1 MHRKYPMGE
10 IWDYRLMEIF
20 ILCLVLFLVMV
31 LGLSLGLLRGR
42 RVKGSCGGVTGESC
56 ACSKESANDQLTQMK
71 RDPNRRINSDN
82 MSEIE
87 KMDRG
92 FTHGTYNINGR
103 DVDF

>member
-1 MHRKYPMGE
+1 
-10 IWDYRLMEIF
+10 METF
-20 ILCLVLFLVMV
+20 ILCLVILLFIVAAM
-31 LGLSLGLLRGR
+31 SIGLLRGR
-42 RVKGSCGGVTGESC
+42 RVKGSCGGATGV
-56 ACSKESANDQLTQMK
+56 CSVCGKDNAEKSRLEQMK
-71 RDPNRRINSDN
+71 KDPNCRIDSEN